1 MMAEPISKIRRVEK
15 TEDEVKQEKMA
26 AIKDQIVTEDA
37 AFLEALELVKA
48 LHDSGAL
55 DMINSALKAKE
66 DIATTF
72 LNEARKE
79 PATNAINNLMI
90 SGKLLTDTKPEQ
102 TEKLLEGLA
111 NAQAK
116 ANESLKDD
124 TTLGLFGL
132 AKAMKDPDV
141 NRALRYGLAFLK
153 GVGQELK

>member
-1 MMAEPISKIRRVEK
+1 MAEPISKIRRVEK

-102 TEKLLEGLA
+102 TEKLLESLA

>member
-1 MMAEPISKIRRVEK
+1 MAEPISKIRRVEK
-15 TEDEVKQEKMA
+15 TDDQIKQDKMT
-26 AIKDQIVTEDA
+26 AIKDQIATDDA
-37 AFLEALELVKA
+37 AFMEVLELVKA

-55 DMINSALKAKE
+55 DMLNSALKAKE

-79 PATNAINNLMI
+79 PATNAINNLMMT
-90 SGKLLTDTKPEQ
+90 SKLLTETKPEQ
-102 TEKLLEGLA
+102 TEKMLEGLA

-116 ANESLKDD
+116 ANESLKED

-132 AKAMKDPDV
+132 AKAMRDPDV

>member
-1 MMAEPISKIRRVEK
+1 MAEPISKIRRVEK
-15 TEDEVKQEKMA
+15 TDDQIKQDKMT
-26 AIKDQIVTEDA
+26 AIKDQITTDDA
-37 AFLEALELVKA
+37 AFMEVLELVKA

-55 DMINSALKAKE
+55 DMLNSALKAKE

-79 PATNAINNLMI
+79 PATNAINNLMMT
-90 SGKLLTDTKPEQ
+90 SKLLTETKPEQ
-102 TEKLLEGLA
+102 TEKMLEGLA

-116 ANESLKDD
+116 ANESLKEDA
-124 TTLGLFGL
+124 TLGLFGL

>member
-1 MMAEPISKIRRVEK
+1 MAEPISKIRRVEK
-15 TEDEVKQEKMA
+15 TDDQIKQEKMT
-26 AIKDQIVTEDA
+26 AIKDQIATDDA
-37 AFLEALELVKA
+37 AFMEVLELVKA

-55 DMINSALKAKE
+55 DMLNSALKAKE

-79 PATNAINNLMI
+79 PATNAINNLMMT
-90 SGKLLTDTKPEQ
+90 SKLLTETKPEQ
-102 TEKLLEGLA
+102 TEKMLEGLA

-116 ANESLKDD
+116 ANDSLKED

>member
-1 MMAEPISKIRRVEK
+1 MAEPISKIRRVEK
-15 TEDEVKQEKMA
+15 TDDQIKQDKMT
-26 AIKDQIVTEDA
+26 AIKDQIATDDA
-37 AFLEALELVKA
+37 AFMEVLELVKA

-55 DMINSALKAKE
+55 DMLNSALKAKE

-79 PATNAINNLMI
+79 PATNAINNLMMT
-90 SGKLLTDTKPEQ
+90 SKLLTETKPEQ
-102 TEKLLEGLA
+102 TEKMLAGLA

-116 ANESLKDD
+116 ANESLKEDA
-124 TTLGLFGL
+124 TLGLFGL
-132 AKAMKDPDV
+132 ARAMKDPDV

>member
-1 MMAEPISKIRRVEK
+1 MAEPISKIRRVEK
-15 TEDEVKQEKMA
+15 TEDEVRQEKMA

>member
-1 MMAEPISKIRRVEK
+1 MAEPISKIRRVEK
-15 TEDEVKQEKMA
+15 TKDEVKQEKMA

>member
-1 MMAEPISKIRRVEK
+1 MAEPISKIRRVEK

-153 GVGQELK
+153 GAGQELK

>member
-1 MMAEPISKIRRVEK
+1 MAEPISKIRRVEK

-37 AFLEALELVKA
+37 AFLEALGLVKA

>member
-1 MMAEPISKIRRVEK
+1 MAEPISKIRRVEK
-15 TEDEVKQEKMA
+15 TENQIKQDKIT
-26 AIKDQIVTEDA
+26 AIKDQIATDDV
-37 AFLEALELVKA
+37 AFMEILELVKS
-48 LHDSGAL
+48 LHQAGAL
-55 DMINSALKAKE
+55 DMLNSALKAKE

-90 SGKLLTDTKPEQ
+90 SSKLLTETKPEQ
-102 TEKLLEGLA
+102 TEQLLAGLA

-124 TTLGLFGL
+124 ATLGLFGL
-132 AKAMKDPDV
+132 ARAMKDPDV

>member
-1 MMAEPISKIRRVEK
+1 MAEPISKIRRVEK
-15 TEDEVKQEKMA
+15 TDDQIKQDKMT
-26 AIKDQIVTEDA
+26 AIKDQIATDDA
-37 AFLEALELVKA
+37 AFMEVLELVKA

-55 DMINSALKAKE
+55 DMLNSALKAKE

-79 PATNAINNLMI
+79 PATNAINNLMMT
-90 SGKLLTDTKPEQ
+90 SKLLTETKPEQ
-102 TEKLLEGLA
+102 TEKMLAGLA

-116 ANESLKDD
+116 ANESLKED

-132 AKAMKDPDV
+132 ARAMKDPDV

>member
-1 MMAEPISKIRRVEK
+1 MAEPISKIRRVEK

>member
-1 MMAEPISKIRRVEK
+1 MAEPISKIRRVEK
-15 TEDEVKQEKMA
+15 TDDQIKQDKMT
-26 AIKDQIVTEDA
+26 AIKDQIATDDA
-37 AFLEALELVKA
+37 AFMEVLELVKA

-55 DMINSALKAKE
+55 DMLNSALKAKE

-79 PATNAINNLMI
+79 PATNAINNLMMT
-90 SGKLLTDTKPEQ
+90 SKLLTETKPEQ
-102 TEKLLEGLA
+102 TEKMLEGLA

-116 ANESLKDD
+116 ANDSLKED

>member
-1 MMAEPISKIRRVEK
+1 MAEPISKIRRVEK
-15 TEDEVKQEKMA
+15 TEDDVKQEKMA

>member
-1 MMAEPISKIRRVEK
+1 MAEPISKIRRVEK
-15 TEDEVKQEKMA
+15 TEDQIKQDKMT
-26 AIKDQIVTEDA
+26 AIKDQIATDDA
-37 AFLEALELVKA
+37 AFMEVLELVKS

-55 DMINSALKAKE
+55 DMLNSALKAKE

-90 SGKLLTDTKPEQ
+90 SSKLLTETKPEQ
-102 TEKLLEGLA
+102 TEQLLAGLA

-116 ANESLKDD
+116 ANESLKED

>member
-1 MMAEPISKIRRVEK
+1 MAEPISKIRRVEK

-55 DMINSALKAKE
+55 DMINSTLKAKE

>member
-1 MMAEPISKIRRVEK
+1 MAEPISKIRRVEK
-15 TEDEVKQEKMA
+15 TDDQIKQDKMT
-26 AIKDQIVTEDA
+26 AIKDQIATDDA
-37 AFLEALELVKA
+37 AFMEVLELVKA

-55 DMINSALKAKE
+55 DMLNSALKAKE

-79 PATNAINNLMI
+79 PATNAINNLMMT
-90 SGKLLTDTKPEQ
+90 SKLLTDTKPEQ
-102 TEKLLEGLA
+102 TEKMLAGLA

-132 AKAMKDPDV
+132 ARAMKDPDV

>member
-1 MMAEPISKIRRVEK
+1 MAEPISKIRRVEK
-15 TEDEVKQEKMA
+15 TDDQIKQDKMT
-26 AIKDQIVTEDA
+26 AIKDQIATDDA
-37 AFLEALELVKA
+37 AFMEVLELVKA

-55 DMINSALKAKE
+55 DMLNSALKAKE

-79 PATNAINNLMI
+79 PATNAINNLMMT
-90 SGKLLTDTKPEQ
+90 SKLLTETKPEQ
-102 TEKLLEGLA
+102 TEKMLEGLA

-116 ANESLKDD
+116 ANESLKED

>member
-1 MMAEPISKIRRVEK
+1 MAEPISKIRRVEK
-15 TEDEVKQEKMA
+15 TDDQIKQDKMT
-26 AIKDQIVTEDA
+26 AIKDQIATDDV
-37 AFLEALELVKA
+37 AFMEVLELVKA

-55 DMINSALKAKE
+55 DMLNSALKAKE

-79 PATNAINNLMI
+79 PATNAINNLMMT
-90 SGKLLTDTKPEQ
+90 SKLLTETKPEQ
-102 TEKLLEGLA
+102 TEKMLEGLA

-116 ANESLKDD
+116 ANESLKED

>member
-1 MMAEPISKIRRVEK
+1 MAEPISKIRRVEK
-15 TEDEVKQEKMA
+15 TDDQIKQDKMT
-26 AIKDQIVTEDA
+26 AIKDQIATDDA
-37 AFLEALELVKA
+37 AFMEVLELVKA

-55 DMINSALKAKE
+55 DMLNSALKAKE

-79 PATNAINNLMI
+79 PATNAINNLMMT
-90 SGKLLTDTKPEQ
+90 SKLLTETKPEQ
-102 TEKLLEGLA
+102 TEKMLEGLA

-116 ANESLKDD
+116 ANESLKEDA
-124 TTLGLFGL
+124 TLGLFGL

>member
-1 MMAEPISKIRRVEK
+1 MAEPISKIRRVEK

-132 AKAMKDPDV
+132 AKAIKDPDV

>member
-1 MMAEPISKIRRVEK
+1 MAEPISKIRRVEK

-55 DMINSALKAKE
+55 DMITSALKAKE

>member
-1 MMAEPISKIRRVEK
+1 MAEPISKIRRVEK

-132 AKAMKDPDV
+132 VKAMKDPDV

>member
-1 MMAEPISKIRRVEK
+1 MAEPISKIRRVEK
-15 TEDEVKQEKMA
+15 TDDQIKQDKMT
-26 AIKDQIVTEDA
+26 AIKDQIATDDA
-37 AFLEALELVKA
+37 AFMEVLELVKA

-55 DMINSALKAKE
+55 DMLNSALKAKE

-79 PATNAINNLMI
+79 PATNAINNLMMT
-90 SGKLLTDTKPEQ
+90 SKLLTETKPEQ
-102 TEKLLEGLA
+102 TEKMLEGLA

-116 ANESLKDD
+116 ANESLKED
-124 TTLGLFGL
+124 TTLGFFGL

>member
-1 MMAEPISKIRRVEK
+1 MAEPISKIRRVEK
-15 TEDEVKQEKMA
+15 TDDQIKQDKMT
-26 AIKDQIVTEDA
+26 AIKDQIATDDA
-37 AFLEALELVKA
+37 AFMEVLELVKA

-55 DMINSALKAKE
+55 DMLNSALKAKE

-79 PATNAINNLMI
+79 PATNAINNLMMT
-90 SGKLLTDTKPEQ
+90 SKLLTDTKPEQ
-102 TEKLLEGLA
+102 TEKMLAGLA

-116 ANESLKDD
+116 ANESLKED

-132 AKAMKDPDV
+132 ARAMKDPDV

>member
-1 MMAEPISKIRRVEK
+1 MAEPISKIRRVEK

-66 DIATTF
+66 EIATTF